1 MFSKFG
7 HGRGIDLLKLNLLE
21 MPWLAAGRDTQGGWW
36 VGRGSNQ
43 EVVGGAGV
51 PAMAGWGRRLFQQ

>member
-21 MPWLAAGRDTQGGWW
+21 MPWLAAGRDTQWGG
-36 VGRGSNQ
+36 
-43 EVVGGAGV
+43 GGA
-51 PAMAGWGRRLFQQ
+51 ATRRL